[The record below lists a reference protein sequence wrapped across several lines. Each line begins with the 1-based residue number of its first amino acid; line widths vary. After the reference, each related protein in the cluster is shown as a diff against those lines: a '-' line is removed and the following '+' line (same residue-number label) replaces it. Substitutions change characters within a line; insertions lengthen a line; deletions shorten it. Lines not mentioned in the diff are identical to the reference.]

1 MSQAERK
8 KQQARERGAPMT
20 PAERQKNIS
29 PVSVANAMH
38 PEPAISDRKR
48 RHRQRQRDG
57 IVRLV
62 IEVDRLWWA
71 EALAR
76 GRYIAN
82 PDEDDRAELEA
93 GTQRLADD
101 LIEIAKAEGDVSLG
115 EILTSGIVASE
126 EEDQCDDADD

>member
-1 MSQAERK
+1 
-8 KQQARERGAPMT
+8 MT
-20 PAERQKNIS
+20 PAERKRQL
-29 PVSVANAMH
+29 AM
-38 PEPAISDRKR
+38 SDRRSRYK
-48 RHRQRQRDG
+48 QRQRDG

-62 IEVDRLWWA
+62 IYVDRLWWA

-93 GTQRLADD
+93 GTQRLAHD
-101 LIEIAKAEGDVSLG
+101 LINIAKAEGDASLRG
-115 EILTSGIVASE
+115 LSRNGIVASE